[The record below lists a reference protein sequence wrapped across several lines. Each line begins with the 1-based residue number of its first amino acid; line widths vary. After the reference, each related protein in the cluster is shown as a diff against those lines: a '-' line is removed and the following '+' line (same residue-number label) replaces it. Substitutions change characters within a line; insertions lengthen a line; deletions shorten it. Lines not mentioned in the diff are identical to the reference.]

1 MVYLLIKNGDFP
13 WRTVSHN
20 QMVVR
25 WFSGKTLLK
34 MGIFHCRV
42 WWQEDNPFFSRH
54 GREGAS
60 NPPQIHWL
68 LAAIFF
74 FLLKVQ
80 YIIYI
85 YIYIY
90 IIYIYDIYIYIW
102 YIWYIYMIYIYIFV
116 CVYIYIYIYVYIRVM
131 IPHFWTHPC
140 KLQLVHKHGD
150 YEWCPHKDAHFFP
163 SNMGNVITKKIP
175 VEFFVTKSEASGPLQ
190 NGFWLPFCAKFWPW
204 VLPSCKW
211 TPLVPEF
218 CIGSASLLPSSPD
231 HSVGVWRANQ

>member
-1 MVYLLIKNGDFP
+1 MTRGQSI
-13 WRTVSHN
+13 
-20 QMVVR
+20 
-25 WFSGKTLLK
+25 
-34 MGIFHCRV
+34 
-42 WWQEDNPFFSRH
+42 FFSARP
-54 GREGAS
+54 RRRLKSTS
-60 NPPQIHWL
+60 NP
-68 LAAIFF
+68 LASSSYFF

-85 YIYIY
+85 YIYI
-90 IIYIYDIYIYIW
+90 I
-102 YIWYIYMIYIYIFV
+102 YIWYIYMIYMIYIYMI
-116 CVYIYIYIYVYIRVM
+116 YIYIYLYVYIYVYIRVM